1 MMQLSNL
8 YWVRRALVII
18 LTLAAVVWAS
28 LPAQGQ
34 QELTFTA
41 VEKDGAKVWEGG
53 GTIDLKGPVTLK
65 VKNTLAAEHGFAIDT
80 MKVKEVIKPG
90 EEKTITVPLENID
103 TMVSEHRVYS
113 SCIPSTSPPR
123 SKWPASNTREAGV
136 ASYRYAPPRLPR
148 C

>member
-34 QELTFTA
+34 QELTFSA
-41 VEKDGAKVWEGG
+41 VEKDGSKMWEGG

-65 VKNTLAAEHGFAIDT
+65 VKKTLAAEHGFAIDT
-80 MKVKEVIKPG
+80 MKVKEDIKPG
-90 EEKTITVPLENID
+90 EEQTITVPIESIEP
-103 TMVSEHRVYS
+103 MV
-113 SCIPSTSPPR
+113 T
-123 SKWPASNTREAGV
+123 
-136 ASYRYAPPRLPR
+136 
-148 C
+148 